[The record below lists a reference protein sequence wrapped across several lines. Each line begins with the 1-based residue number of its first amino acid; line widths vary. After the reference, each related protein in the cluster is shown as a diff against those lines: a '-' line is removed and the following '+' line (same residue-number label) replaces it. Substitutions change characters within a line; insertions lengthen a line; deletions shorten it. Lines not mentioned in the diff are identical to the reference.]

1 MRGFGAG
8 LVVSMAAA
16 SPHSVLPASWAR
28 CVRYEARRRVAFA
41 KRGLAD
47 PGAGGGGGKKAKK
60 KAAKRATE
68 LVPPDACAIG
78 SMVALTALNVSHNL
92 LRHLPSNL
100 GKLTRLTEL
109 HASHNQLG
117 SVPDE
122 ITALTRLTTLD
133 LSHNVIGPG
142 LPGGWN
148 GMKRLEEF
156 NVSFNALEKVRWG
169 VLVVLTLEVTY
180 SHTTVPSSPGSVFE
194 GVDTTPAI
202 GRVTQPIGE
211 ETEALRAYVPNASAA
226 VCACVAH
233 VRSPS

>member
-180 SHTTVPSSPGSVFE
+180 SHTTVPSYP
-194 GVDTTPAI
+194 
-202 GRVTQPIGE
+202 R
-211 ETEALRAYVPNASAA
+211 R
-226 VCACVAH
+226 
-233 VRSPS
+233 RR